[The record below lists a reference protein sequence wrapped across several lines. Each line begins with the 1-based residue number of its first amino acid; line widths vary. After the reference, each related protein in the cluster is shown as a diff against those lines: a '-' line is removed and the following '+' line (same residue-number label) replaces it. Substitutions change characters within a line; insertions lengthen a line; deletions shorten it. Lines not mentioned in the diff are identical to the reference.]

1 MFVYRS
7 LQLTGAI
14 DCFHSWLAKP
24 TRPSVCHPKNNNK
37 KCAPN
42 MPELP
47 MKDAVAAASVP
58 CVSNNTPRLLAALLA
73 LSALPCPLWAA
84 GFIDDSHGT
93 LTLRNYYLDRD
104 YKNDGAKTA
113 AREWAQAFILN
124 LESGYTPGPVGFGL
138 DVRGLMGVKLDSSP
152 HRNGT
157 ELLPVSASDKR
168 AADEYSRLA
177 PTAKLRFAQT
187 TVKAGDVSIF
197 LPFAFA
203 SPSRLLP
210 QTFRGTTLSA
220 KDIDGL
226 TLNTGYI
233 DRINKRDS
241 TDYQAMTIASP
252 NRRFNATATT
262 SHLAYIGGDYQVTK
276 DLSLRVYHS
285 QVADLYQ
292 QDTLALLHNL
302 PLGDGV
308 LTSDLRSFFS
318 REDGSAKAGDVDNR
332 NLSALFGYRL
342 GGHRVSLG
350 YMHSSGETA
359 TPYISGTEL
368 MGMSELTMSSDF
380 LNAKERTWQ
389 AIYDYDFAAAGVPG
403 LKSRLRYVRG
413 DNIELAAFNA
423 EDRKE
428 REFQMELGYVI
439 QSGPLKNVGFMARK
453 SIYRNDF
460 PSDAAFR
467 DENQTRFL
475 VLYTLALW

>member
-1 MFVYRS
+1 MPN
-7 LQLTGAI
+7 I
-14 DCFHSWLAKP
+14 P
-24 TRPSVCHPKNNNK
+24 TN
-37 KCAPN
+37 
-42 MPELP
+42 
-47 MKDAVAAASVP
+47 AVAAASASCVP
-58 CVSNNTPRLLAALLA
+58 SRPTRLALALLG
-73 LSALPCPLWAA
+73 LSLLPGPLWAA

-104 YKNDGAKTA
+104 YKDDGAKTA
-113 AREWAQAFILN
+113 AREWAQGFIMN
-124 LESGYTPGPVGFGL
+124 MESGFTEGSVGFGL
-138 DVRGLMGVKLDSSP
+138 DVRGLLGVKLDSSP
-152 HRNGT
+152 DRSGT

-187 TVKAGDVSIF
+187 TVKTGDVSIF

-210 QTFRGTTLSA
+210 QTFRGTTLSSR
-220 KDIDGL
+220 DIDGL

-233 DRINKRDS
+233 DRISKRDS

-252 NRRFNATATT
+252 NRRFNATAST
-262 SHLAYIGGDYQVTK
+262 SHLAYLGGDYQVNK
-276 DLSLRVYHS
+276 DLSLRAYHA

-308 LTSDLRSFFS
+308 LSSDLRSFFS
-318 REDGSAKAGDVDNR
+318 REDGSAKAGRVDNR
-332 NLSALFGYRL
+332 NLSALFGYKF

-350 YMHSSGETA
+350 YMHSSGDTA

-389 AIYDYDFAAAGVPG
+389 AIYDYDFAASGLPG

-413 DNIELAAFNA
+413 GNIELSAFNA
-423 EDRKE
+423 SERKE
-428 REFQMELGYVI
+428 REFQMELGYVL
-439 QSGPLKNVGFMARK
+439 QSGPLKNLGLVARK

-460 PSDAAFR
+460 PAGAAFR

-475 VLYTLALW
+475 VLYTLPIW

>member
-1 MFVYRS
+1 MPN
-7 LQLTGAI
+7 L
-14 DCFHSWLAKP
+14 P
-24 TRPSVCHPKNNNK
+24 TN
-37 KCAPN
+37 
-42 MPELP
+42 
-47 MKDAVAAASVP
+47 AVAASASCVP
-58 CVSNNTPRLLAALLA
+58 SLPARLALALLG
-73 LSALPCPLWAA
+73 LSLLSGPVRAA

-104 YKNDGAKTA
+104 YKDDGAKTA
-113 AREWAQAFILN
+113 AREWAQGFIMN
-124 LESGYTPGPVGFGL
+124 MESGFTEGRVGFGL
-138 DVRGLMGVKLDSSP
+138 DVRGLLGVKLDSSP
-152 HRNGT
+152 DRSGT

-177 PTAKLRFAQT
+177 PTAKLRFART
-187 TVKAGDVSIF
+187 TVKTGDVSIF

-210 QTFRGTTLSA
+210 QTFRGTTLSST
-220 KDIDGL
+220 DIDGL

-252 NRRFNATATT
+252 NRRFNATAST
-262 SHLAYIGGDYQVTK
+262 SHLAYLGGDYQVNK
-276 DLSLRVYHS
+276 ALSLRAYHAE
-285 QVADLYQ
+285 VADLYQ

-308 LTSDLRSFFS
+308 LSSDLRSFFS
-318 REDGSAKAGDVDNR
+318 REDGSAKAGRVDNR
-332 NLSALFGYRL
+332 NLSALFGYKF

-350 YMHSSGETA
+350 YMHSSGDTA

-413 DNIELAAFNA
+413 DHIELAAFNA
-423 EDRKE
+423 QDRKE
-428 REFQMELGYVI
+428 REFQMELGYVL
-439 QSGPLKNVGFMARK
+439 QSGPLKNLGLVARK

-460 PSDAAFR
+460 PAGAAFR

-475 VLYTLALW
+475 VLYTLPIW

>member
-1 MFVYRS
+1 MFDYRS
-7 LQLTGAI
+7 VAI
-14 DCFHSWLAKP
+14 DESPRLFHYQSAEPIAL
-24 TRPSVCHPKNNNK
+24 RSLGNKNNNNK
-37 KCAPN
+37 WTSN
-42 MPELP
+42 MPKLP
-47 MKDAVAAASVP
+47 TNAVAAASAS
-58 CVSNNTPRLLAALLA
+58 CVSSINPGLVLALLG
-73 LSALPCPLWAA
+73 LSVLPTQLWAE
-84 GFIDDSHGT
+84 GFIEDSHGT

-104 YKNDGAKTA
+104 YKDDGAKAA
-113 AREWAQAFILN
+113 AREWAQGFIMN
-124 LESGYTPGPVGFGL
+124 MESGFTEGPLGFGL
-138 DVRGLMGVKLDSSP
+138 DVRGLLGVKLDSSP
-152 HRNGT
+152 DRSGT

-187 TVKAGDVSIF
+187 TLKTGDVSIF

-210 QTFRGTTLSA
+210 QTFHGTTISS

-252 NRRFNATATT
+252 NRRFNPAATT
-262 SHLAYIGGDYQVTK
+262 SHLAYLGGDYQVNK
-276 DLSLRVYHS
+276 DLSLRAYHAE
-285 QVADLYQ
+285 VADLYQ

-318 REDGSAKAGDVDNR
+318 REDGRAKAGAVDNR
-332 NLSALFGYRL
+332 NLSALFGYRF
-342 GGHRVSLG
+342 GGHRLSLG
-350 YMHSSGETA
+350 YMHSSGDTA

-389 AIYDYDFAAAGVPG
+389 AIYDYDFSASGVPG
-403 LKSRLRYVRG
+403 LKGRLRYVRG
-413 DNIELAAFNA
+413 DNIELTAFNA

-428 REFQMELGYVI
+428 REFQMELGYVV
-439 QSGPLKNVGFMARK
+439 QSGPLKNVGLMARK

-460 PSDAAFR
+460 PGGAAFR

-475 VLYTLALW
+475 VLYTLPIW

>member
-1 MFVYRS
+1 MPN
-7 LQLTGAI
+7 I
-14 DCFHSWLAKP
+14 P
-24 TRPSVCHPKNNNK
+24 TN
-37 KCAPN
+37 
-42 MPELP
+42 
-47 MKDAVAAASVP
+47 AVAAASASCVP
-58 CVSNNTPRLLAALLA
+58 SRPTRLALALLG
-73 LSALPCPLWAA
+73 LSLLPGPLWAA

-104 YKNDGAKTA
+104 YKDDGAKTA
-113 AREWAQAFILN
+113 AREWAQGFIMN
-124 LESGYTPGPVGFGL
+124 MESGFTEGSVGFGL
-138 DVRGLMGVKLDSSP
+138 DVRGLLGVKLDSSP
-152 HRNGT
+152 DRSGT

-187 TVKAGDVSIF
+187 TVKTGDVSIF

-210 QTFRGTTLSA
+210 QTFRGTTLSSR
-220 KDIDGL
+220 DIDGL

-252 NRRFNATATT
+252 NRRFNATAST
-262 SHLAYIGGDYQVTK
+262 SHLAYLGGDYQVNK
-276 DLSLRVYHS
+276 DLSLRAYHA

-308 LTSDLRSFFS
+308 LSSDLRSFFS
-318 REDGSAKAGDVDNR
+318 REDGSAKAGRVDNR
-332 NLSALFGYRL
+332 NLSALFGYKF

-350 YMHSSGETA
+350 YMHSSGDTA

-413 DNIELAAFNA
+413 GNIELSAFNA
-423 EDRKE
+423 SERKE
-428 REFQMELGYVI
+428 REFQMELGYVL
-439 QSGPLKNVGFMARK
+439 QSGPLKNLGLVARK

-460 PSDAAFR
+460 PAGAAFR

-475 VLYTLALW
+475 VLYTLPIW

>member
-1 MFVYRS
+1 
-7 LQLTGAI
+7 LTIAI
-14 DCFHSWLAKP
+14 GCFHSLPAKP
-24 TRPSVCHPKNNNK
+24 TALWSSGIQNNNK
-37 KCAPN
+37 NGQSN
-42 MPELP
+42 MPKYPVNVET
-47 MKDAVAAASVP
+47 AASVS
-58 CVSNNTPRLLAALLA
+58 CVSRVNPGLLMVLLGISV
-73 LSALPCPLWAA
+73 LPSALRAE
-84 GFIDDSHGT
+84 GFIEDSHGN

-104 YKNDGAKTA
+104 YKDDGAKTA
-113 AREWAQAFILN
+113 AREWAQGFILGM
-124 LESGYTPGPVGFGL
+124 ESGFTQGVVGFGL
-138 DVRGLMGVKLDSSP
+138 DVRGLLGVKLDSAPDRS
-152 HRNGT
+152 GT

-187 TVKAGDVSIF
+187 TVKSGDVSIF

-210 QTFRGTTLSA
+210 QTFRGTTLSS

-241 TDYQAMTIASP
+241 TDYQAMSIATP
-252 NRRFNATATT
+252 NRRFNGAATT
-262 SHLAYIGGDYQVTK
+262 SHLAYVGGDYQVNK
-276 DLSLRVYHS
+276 ELSLRAYHAE
-285 QVADLYQ
+285 VAELYQ

-318 REDGSAKAGDVDNR
+318 REDGSAKAGEVDNI

-350 YMHSSGETA
+350 YMHSSGDSA

-368 MGMSELTMSSDF
+368 MGMSEQTMGSDF

-389 AIYDYDFAAAGVPG
+389 AIYDYDFVASGVPG
-403 LKSRLRYVRG
+403 LKGRLRYLRG

-439 QSGPLKNVGFMARK
+439 QSGPLKNVGLLARK
-453 SIYRNDF
+453 AIYRNDF
-460 PSDAAFR
+460 PSGTAFR
-467 DENQTRFL
+467 DENQTRFQ
-475 VLYTLALW
+475 VLYTLPIW

>member
-1 MFVYRS
+1 MPN
-7 LQLTGAI
+7 I
-14 DCFHSWLAKP
+14 P
-24 TRPSVCHPKNNNK
+24 TN
-37 KCAPN
+37 
-42 MPELP
+42 
-47 MKDAVAAASVP
+47 AVAAASASCVP
-58 CVSNNTPRLLAALLA
+58 SRPTRLALALLG
-73 LSALPCPLWAA
+73 LSLLPGPLWAA

-104 YKNDGAKTA
+104 YKDDGAKTA
-113 AREWAQAFILN
+113 AREWAQGFIMN
-124 LESGYTPGPVGFGL
+124 MESGFTEGSVGFGL
-138 DVRGLMGVKLDSSP
+138 DVRGLLGVKLDSSP
-152 HRNGT
+152 DRSGT

-187 TVKAGDVSIF
+187 TVKTGDVSIF

-210 QTFRGTTLSA
+210 QTFRGTTLSSR
-220 KDIDGL
+220 DIDGL

-252 NRRFNATATT
+252 NRRFNATAST
-262 SHLAYIGGDYQVTK
+262 SHLAYLGGDYQVNK
-276 DLSLRVYHS
+276 DLSLRAYHA
-285 QVADLYQ
+285 QVTDLYQ

-308 LTSDLRSFFS
+308 LSSDLRSFFS
-318 REDGSAKAGDVDNR
+318 REDGSAKAGRVDNR
-332 NLSALFGYRL
+332 NLSALFGYKF

-350 YMHSSGETA
+350 YMHSSGDTA

-389 AIYDYDFAAAGVPG
+389 AIYDYDFAASGLPG

-423 EDRKE
+423 SERKE
-428 REFQMELGYVI
+428 REFQMELGYVL
-439 QSGPLKNVGFMARK
+439 QSGPLKNLGLVARK

-460 PSDAAFR
+460 PAGAAFR

-475 VLYTLALW
+475 VLYTLPIW

>member
-1 MFVYRS
+1 
-7 LQLTGAI
+7 
-14 DCFHSWLAKP
+14 
-24 TRPSVCHPKNNNK
+24 
-37 KCAPN
+37 

-47 MKDAVAAASVP
+47 LKGAVAVASTSS
-58 CVSNNTPRLLAALLA
+58 VSNRTPHLISALLM
-73 LSALPCPLWAA
+73 LSVLPTPLWAA

-104 YKNDGAKTA
+104 YKDDGAKTA
-113 AREWAQAFILN
+113 AREWAQGFILN

-152 HRNGT
+152 DRSGT

-187 TVKAGDVSIF
+187 TVKTGDVSIF

-210 QTFRGTTLSA
+210 QTFRGTILSS

-226 TLNTGYI
+226 TFNTGYI
-233 DRINKRDS
+233 DRINKRNS
-241 TDYQAMTIASP
+241 TNYESMTVASP

-262 SHLAYIGGDYQVTK
+262 SHMAYVGGDYQVNK
-276 DLSLRVYHS
+276 ELSLRVYH
-285 QVADLYQ
+285 AEATDLYQ
-292 QDTLALLHNL
+292 QDTFALLHDL
-302 PLGDGV
+302 PLGGGT

-332 NLSALFGYRL
+332 NLSALFSYRY
-342 GGHRVSLG
+342 GGHRLGVG
-350 YMHSSGETA
+350 YMHSSGDTA

-368 MGMSELTMSSDF
+368 MGMSELTMASDF

-389 AIYDYDFAAAGVPG
+389 AIYDYDFAASGVPG
-403 LKSRLRYVRG
+403 LRGRLRYLRG
-413 DNIELAAFNA
+413 DNIELKAFNA

-428 REFQMELGYVI
+428 REFQMEMGYVV
-439 QSGPLKNVGFMARK
+439 QSGPLKNVGLVARK
-453 SIYRNDF
+453 AIYRNDF
-460 PSDAAFR
+460 PTGAAFR

-475 VLYTLALW
+475 VIYTLPIW

>member
-1 MFVYRS
+1 MPN
-7 LQLTGAI
+7 I
-14 DCFHSWLAKP
+14 P
-24 TRPSVCHPKNNNK
+24 TN
-37 KCAPN
+37 
-42 MPELP
+42 
-47 MKDAVAAASVP
+47 AVAAASASCVP
-58 CVSNNTPRLLAALLA
+58 SRPTRLALALLG
-73 LSALPCPLWAA
+73 LSLLPGPLWAA

-104 YKNDGAKTA
+104 YKDDGAKTA
-113 AREWAQAFILN
+113 AREWAQGFIMN
-124 LESGYTPGPVGFGL
+124 MESGFTEGSVGFGL
-138 DVRGLMGVKLDSSP
+138 DVRGLLGVKLDSSP
-152 HRNGT
+152 DRSGT

-187 TVKAGDVSIF
+187 TVKTGDVSIF

-210 QTFRGTTLSA
+210 QTFRGTTLSSR
-220 KDIDGL
+220 DIDGL

-233 DRINKRDS
+233 NRINKRDS

-252 NRRFNATATT
+252 NRRFNATAST
-262 SHLAYIGGDYQVTK
+262 SHLAYLGGDYQVNK
-276 DLSLRVYHS
+276 DLGLRAYHA

-308 LTSDLRSFFS
+308 LSSDLRSFFS
-318 REDGSAKAGDVDNR
+318 REDGSAKAGRVDNR
-332 NLSALFGYRL
+332 NLSALFGYKF

-350 YMHSSGETA
+350 YMHSSGDTA

-389 AIYDYDFAAAGVPG
+389 AIYDYDFAASGLPG

-413 DNIELAAFNA
+413 DHIELAAFNA
-423 EDRKE
+423 SERKE
-428 REFQMELGYVI
+428 REFQMELGYVL
-439 QSGPLKNVGFMARK
+439 QSGPLKNLGLVARK

-460 PSDAAFR
+460 PAGAAFR

-475 VLYTLALW
+475 ALYTLPIW

>member
-1 MFVYRS
+1 MPN
-7 LQLTGAI
+7 L
-14 DCFHSWLAKP
+14 P
-24 TRPSVCHPKNNNK
+24 TN
-37 KCAPN
+37 
-42 MPELP
+42 
-47 MKDAVAAASVP
+47 AVAAASVS
-58 CVSNNTPRLLAALLA
+58 CVPSLPTRLSLAVLGLSLLPA
-73 LSALPCPLWAA
+73 PLWAA

-104 YKNDGAKTA
+104 YQDDGAKTA
-113 AREWAQAFILN
+113 AREWAQGFIMN
-124 LESGYTPGPVGFGL
+124 MESGFTEGRVGFGL
-138 DVRGLMGVKLDSSP
+138 DVRGLLGVKLDSSP
-152 HRNGT
+152 DRSGT
-157 ELLPVSASDKR
+157 ELLPVSARDKR

-187 TVKAGDVSIF
+187 TVKTGDVSIF

-210 QTFRGTTLSA
+210 QTFRGTTLSSA
-220 KDIDGL
+220 DIDGL

-252 NRRFNATATT
+252 NRRFNATAST
-262 SHLAYIGGDYQVTK
+262 SHLAYLGGDYQVNK
-276 DLSLRVYHS
+276 ALSLRAYHAE
-285 QVADLYQ
+285 VADLYQ

-308 LTSDLRSFFS
+308 LSSDLRSFFS
-318 REDGSAKAGDVDNR
+318 REDGSAKAGRVDNR
-332 NLSALFGYRL
+332 NLSALFGYKF

-350 YMHSSGETA
+350 YMHSSGDTA

-389 AIYDYDFAAAGVPG
+389 AIYDYDFAASGVPG

-413 DNIELAAFNA
+413 DHIELAAFNA
-423 EDRKE
+423 SERKE
-428 REFQMELGYVI
+428 REFQMELGYVL
-439 QSGPLKNVGFMARK
+439 QSGPLKNLGLVARK

-460 PSDAAFR
+460 PAGAAFR

-475 VLYTLALW
+475 VLYTLPIW

>member
-1 MFVYRS
+1 MPK
-7 LQLTGAI
+7 L
-14 DCFHSWLAKP
+14 P
-24 TRPSVCHPKNNNK
+24 T
-37 KCAPN
+37 
-42 MPELP
+42 
-47 MKDAVAAASVP
+47 DAVAAASASR
-58 CVSNNTPRLLAALLA
+58 VSSLHPALALALLGV
-73 LSALPCPLWAA
+73 SVWPGHLWAA
-84 GFIDDSHGT
+84 GFVEDSHGT
-93 LTLRNYYLDRD
+93 LTLRNYYMDRD
-104 YKNDGAKTA
+104 YKDDGAKTA
-113 AREWAQAFILN
+113 AREWAQGFIMN
-124 LESGYTPGPVGFGL
+124 MESGFTEGTVGFGL
-138 DVRGLMGVKLDSSP
+138 DVRGLLGVKLDSSP
-152 HRNGT
+152 DRSGT

-187 TVKAGDVSIF
+187 TVKTGDVSIF

-210 QTFRGTTLSA
+210 QTFRGTTLSS

-262 SHLAYIGGDYQVTK
+262 SHLAYLGGDYQVNK
-276 DLSLRVYHS
+276 DLSLRAYHS
-285 QVADLYQ
+285 EVADLYQ

-318 REDGSAKAGDVDNR
+318 REDGSAKAGKVDNR
-332 NLSALFGYRL
+332 NLSALFGYKF

-350 YMHSSGETA
+350 YMHSTGDSA

-389 AIYDYDFAAAGVPG
+389 AIYDYDFAASGLPG

-423 EDRKE
+423 EERKE
-428 REFQMELGYVI
+428 REFQMELGYVV
-439 QSGPLKNVGFMARK
+439 QSGPLKNVGLMARK

-460 PSDAAFR
+460 PAGAAFR

-475 VLYTLALW
+475 VLYTLPIW

>member
-1 MFVYRS
+1 MPN
-7 LQLTGAI
+7 I
-14 DCFHSWLAKP
+14 P
-24 TRPSVCHPKNNNK
+24 TN
-37 KCAPN
+37 
-42 MPELP
+42 
-47 MKDAVAAASVP
+47 AVAAASASCVP
-58 CVSNNTPRLLAALLA
+58 SRPTRLALALLG
-73 LSALPCPLWAA
+73 LSLLPGPLWAA

-104 YKNDGAKTA
+104 YKDDGAKTA
-113 AREWAQAFILN
+113 AREWAQGFIMN
-124 LESGYTPGPVGFGL
+124 MESGFTEGSVGFGL
-138 DVRGLMGVKLDSSP
+138 DVRGLLGVKLDSSP
-152 HRNGT
+152 DRSGT

-187 TVKAGDVSIF
+187 TVKTGDVSIF

-210 QTFRGTTLSA
+210 QTFRGTTLSSR
-220 KDIDGL
+220 DIDGL

-233 DRINKRDS
+233 DRISKRDS

-252 NRRFNATATT
+252 NRRFNATAST
-262 SHLAYIGGDYQVTK
+262 SHLAYLGGDYQVNK
-276 DLSLRVYHS
+276 DLSLRAYHA

-308 LTSDLRSFFS
+308 LSSDLRSFFS
-318 REDGSAKAGDVDNR
+318 REDGSAKAGLVDNR
-332 NLSALFGYRL
+332 NLSALFGYKF

-350 YMHSSGETA
+350 YMHSSGDTA

-413 DNIELAAFNA
+413 GNIELSAFNA
-423 EDRKE
+423 SERKE
-428 REFQMELGYVI
+428 REFQMELGYVL
-439 QSGPLKNVGFMARK
+439 QSGPLKNLGLVARK

-460 PSDAAFR
+460 PAGAAFR

-475 VLYTLALW
+475 VLYTLPIW

>member
-1 MFVYRS
+1 MPN
-7 LQLTGAI
+7 I
-14 DCFHSWLAKP
+14 P
-24 TRPSVCHPKNNNK
+24 TN
-37 KCAPN
+37 
-42 MPELP
+42 
-47 MKDAVAAASVP
+47 AVAAASASCVP
-58 CVSNNTPRLLAALLA
+58 SRPTRLALALLG
-73 LSALPCPLWAA
+73 LSLLPGPLWAA

-104 YKNDGAKTA
+104 YKDDGAKTA
-113 AREWAQAFILN
+113 AREWAQGFIMN
-124 LESGYTPGPVGFGL
+124 MESGFTEGSVGFGL
-138 DVRGLMGVKLDSSP
+138 DVRGLLGVKLDSSP
-152 HRNGT
+152 DRSGT

-187 TVKAGDVSIF
+187 TVKTGDVSIF

-210 QTFRGTTLSA
+210 QTFRGTTLSSR
-220 KDIDGL
+220 DIDGL

-252 NRRFNATATT
+252 NRRFNATAST
-262 SHLAYIGGDYQVTK
+262 SHLAYLGGDYQVNK
-276 DLSLRVYHS
+276 DLGLRAYHA

-308 LTSDLRSFFS
+308 LSSDLRSFFS
-318 REDGSAKAGDVDNR
+318 REDGSAKAGRVDNR
-332 NLSALFGYRL
+332 NLSALFGYKF

-350 YMHSSGETA
+350 YMHSSGDTA

-389 AIYDYDFAAAGVPG
+389 AIYDYDFAASGLPG

-413 DNIELAAFNA
+413 GNIELAAFNA
-423 EDRKE
+423 SERKE
-428 REFQMELGYVI
+428 REFQMELGYVL
-439 QSGPLKNVGFMARK
+439 QSGPLKNLGLVARK

-460 PSDAAFR
+460 PAGAAFR

-475 VLYTLALW
+475 VLYTLPIW

>member
-1 MFVYRS
+1 MPN
-7 LQLTGAI
+7 I
-14 DCFHSWLAKP
+14 P
-24 TRPSVCHPKNNNK
+24 TN
-37 KCAPN
+37 
-42 MPELP
+42 
-47 MKDAVAAASVP
+47 AVAAASASCVP
-58 CVSNNTPRLLAALLA
+58 SRPTRLALALLG
-73 LSALPCPLWAA
+73 LSLLPGPLWAA

-104 YKNDGAKTA
+104 YKDDGAKTA
-113 AREWAQAFILN
+113 AREWAQGFIMN
-124 LESGYTPGPVGFGL
+124 MESGFTEGSVGFGL
-138 DVRGLMGVKLDSSP
+138 DVRGLLGVKLDSSP
-152 HRNGT
+152 DRSGT

-187 TVKAGDVSIF
+187 TVKTGDVSIF

-210 QTFRGTTLSA
+210 QTFRGTTLSSR
-220 KDIDGL
+220 DIDGL

-252 NRRFNATATT
+252 NRRFNATAST
-262 SHLAYIGGDYQVTK
+262 SHLAYLGGDYQVNK
-276 DLSLRVYHS
+276 DLSLRAYHA

-308 LTSDLRSFFS
+308 LSSDLRSFFS
-318 REDGSAKAGDVDNR
+318 REDGSAKAGRVDNR
-332 NLSALFGYRL
+332 NLSALFGYKF

-350 YMHSSGETA
+350 YMHSSGDTA

-413 DNIELAAFNA
+413 GNIELSAFNA
-423 EDRKE
+423 SERKE
-428 REFQMELGYVI
+428 REFQTELGYVL
-439 QSGPLKNVGFMARK
+439 QSGPLKNLGLVARK

-460 PSDAAFR
+460 PAGAAFR

-475 VLYTLALW
+475 VLYTLPIW